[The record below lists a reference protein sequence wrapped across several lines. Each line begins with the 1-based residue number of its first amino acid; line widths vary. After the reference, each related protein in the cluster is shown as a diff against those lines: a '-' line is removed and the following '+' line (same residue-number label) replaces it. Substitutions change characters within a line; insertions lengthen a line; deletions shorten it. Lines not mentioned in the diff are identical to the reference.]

1 MKLLLKYQ
9 NVVRATEVAEELVA
23 LSKSIKRV
31 LALLTDQESCEFVA
45 VAIPERMSLEETID
59 LAKSLEKLKVP
70 LRKLLINGVVTED
83 AAKQCR
89 FCRARRKGQRQ
100 VAGEFK
106 TKFQRRSIEILIAPQ
121 QPHEITGAKALE
133 KHFESFESLLV
144 F

>member
-45 VAIPERMSLEETID
+45 VAIPERMSLEETMD
-59 LAKSLEKLKVP
+59 LAKSLEKLQVP
-70 LRKLLINGVVTED
+70 LRKLLLNGVVSED

-89 FCRARRKGQRQ
+89 FCRARRKGQLE
-100 VAGEFK
+100 VAGEFE
-106 TKFQRRSIEILIAPQ
+106 TKFKRRSIEILIAPQ
-121 QPHEITGAKALE
+121 QPHEITGAKALQD
-133 KHFESFESLLV
+133 HFRSYDSFLV
-144 F
+144 L